1 MAELLLDER
10 IMWWVFLPIVYVT
23 FILTVVRMFFSKYQS
38 YKQQRKPVNNAAA
51 YREHIDKNILT
62 RCENL
67 GKKHFIL
74 SEEAFNARRN
84 FLCKPETGYLT
95 REREAVE
102 AANPMA
108 QMQNMM

>member
-1 MAELLLDER
+1 MTELLLDER

-23 FILTVVRMFFSKYQS
+23 FILTMVRMYFSKYQN
-38 YKQQRKPVNNAAA
+38 YKQSRKPVNKPA
-51 YREHIDKNILT
+51 YREHIDKNILM
-62 RCENL
+62 RCENIV
-67 GKKHFIL
+67 KKNYLL

-84 FLCKPETGYLT
+84 FLCTPETGYLT
-95 REREAVE
+95 REREAAE